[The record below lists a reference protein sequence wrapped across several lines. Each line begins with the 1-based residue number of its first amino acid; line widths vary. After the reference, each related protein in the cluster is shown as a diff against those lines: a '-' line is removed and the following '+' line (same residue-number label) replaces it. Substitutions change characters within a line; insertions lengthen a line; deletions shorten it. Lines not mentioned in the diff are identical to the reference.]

1 MNIDVL
7 SQASPL
13 HGAPIKATDSKNES
27 PGSKRFGTR
36 SLLVVVAL
44 LAIFFT
50 AYGWFHRKFVVTRY
64 HSDAV
69 ESLIETL
76 VDKRPPEI
84 TRGQWGSAV
93 AWTLNLHGNS
103 LLMFEADG
111 PTIQAFEQRLK
122 QKLAG
127 DVNMETIHWI
137 WDEYANISPHGAS
150 YQRFKVQ
157 MQDEIDNVGPNDD
170 SWGMRVP

>member
-1 MNIDVL
+1 MNDVPTQMHDNATPTPQRRIRFSARSFLAAVAVLAVLL
-7 SQASPL
+7 S
-13 HGAPIKATDSKNES
+13 
-27 PGSKRFGTR
+27 
-36 SLLVVVAL
+36 
-44 LAIFFT
+44 
-50 AYGWFHRKFVVTRY
+50 AYGWFHRKFVVTRR

-69 ESLIETL
+69 QRLIESL
-76 VDKRPPEI
+76 VDRRPSDI

-111 PTIQAFEQRLK
+111 PSIKAFEERLK
-122 QKLAG
+122 QKLEG
-127 DVNMETIHWI
+127 DVGMETIHWI
-137 WDEYANISPHGAS
+137 WNEYADICPHGAS

-170 SWGMRVP
+170 SWGTNVP